1 MAWFFKSR
9 KPAAPPGSGSV
20 IPFEEFD
27 ADERL
32 LDMPSLIR
40 QASTRVSVDQLLQ
53 NGRQF
58 IHVLSKD
65 KIQDLINRS
74 VQTIVDKHLSRFAE
88 VSDETAAKIAEE
100 SQTEFQELLQQYK
113 EMSRAKSDVERSR
126 KTLDVELEKLR
137 QELEQERRA
146 AGQHVLQVAP
156 GPVGDVVP
164 ELNAQIDRLFE
175 ARKKLKRSQAPE
187 AAKDLRQVEG
197 VFRKLIATLVAER
210 EQPEPPAGSL
220 QRENS
225 ILQRRLD
232 KMGEYVA
239 SLENALKTLSSS
251 KLQSSQ
257 QIQNVLRQL
266 GLANEDKN
274 FEKKK
279 EALKVVLDVNR
290 FIRKEAKA
298 LEAKGVTLATPG
310 GSYVEPSFSQSA
322 VAAPASQEP
331 AVPSA
336 PAEKAALPAVPGEN
350 APAPR
355 PAAEV
360 PESVPIANATM
371 EWSLD
376 RSSV

>member
-9 KPAAPPGSGSV
+9 KSAVPAPGFV

-40 QASTRVSVDQLLQ
+40 QASTRVSVEHLVQK
-53 NGRQF
+53 GKRF

-74 VQTIVDKHLSRFAE
+74 VQTIVDKHLSRFE
-88 VSDETAAKIAEE
+88 NVSEETAAQIAEE
-100 SQTEFQELLQQYK
+100 SQSELQELLQQYK
-113 EMSRAKSDVERSR
+113 EMSRAKRDVEVS
-126 KTLDVELEKLR
+126 KQSLDAELEKTR
-137 QELEQERRA
+137 KELEEERNA
-146 AGQHVLQVAP
+146 ARQQVLQVAP
-156 GPVGDVVP
+156 GPVGEAVP

-175 ARKKLKRSQAPE
+175 ARKKLKGSQSAE
-187 AAKDLRQVEG
+187 ANEDLRQVEV
-197 VFRKLIATLVAER
+197 VFRKLVAKLVAER

-239 SLENALKTLSSS
+239 SLEAALKTLQSS
-251 KLQSSQ
+251 KLQSNQ

-266 GLANEDKN
+266 GLANEDKYHD
-274 FEKKK
+274 KKK

-290 FIRKEAKA
+290 FIRKEAKQ
-298 LEAKGVTLATPG
+298 LEAQGVTLATPG
-310 GSYVEPSFSQSA
+310 RKFAEPSFDAKAVETPVPELAAASQPEKLA
-322 VAAPASQEP
+322 AAPP
-331 AVPSA
+331 PPPV
-336 PAEKAALPAVPGEN
+336 
-350 APAPR
+350 
-355 PAAEV
+355 EV
-360 PESVPIANATM
+360 REETPVVSATM

-376 RSSV
+376 GSSV

>member
-9 KPAAPPGSGSV
+9 KSEAPAAPGSV

-40 QASTRVSVDQLLQ
+40 QASTRVSVDQLIQ
-53 NGRQF
+53 KGRQF

-65 KIQDLINRS
+65 KMQELINRS
-74 VQTIVDKHLSRFAE
+74 VQTIVDKHLSRFSE
-88 VSDETAAKIAEE
+88 VSEETAAQIAEE
-100 SQTEFQELLQQYK
+100 SQAEFQELLQQYK

-126 KTLDVELEKLR
+126 KSLDEELETLR
-137 QELEQERRA
+137 KELEQERNA

-175 ARKKLKRSQAPE
+175 ARRKLKRSQTPE
-187 AAKDLRQVEG
+187 ATEDLRQVEA
-197 VFRKLIATLVAER
+197 VFRKLISRLVAER

-239 SLENALKTLSSS
+239 SLEKALKTLSTS

-290 FIRKEAKA
+290 FIRREAKA

-310 GSYVEPSFSQSA
+310 GKYVEPSFSQSA
-322 VAAPASQEP
+322 VEPPAPREQ
-331 AVPSA
+331 AV
-336 PAEKAALPAVPGEN
+336 PAVPGEKTA
-350 APAPR
+350 APP
-355 PAAEV
+355 PAADI
-360 PESVPIANATM
+360 PEPVPIANATM

>member
-1 MAWFFKSR
+1 MAWFKSR
-9 KPAAPPGSGSV
+9 KPAAPSAPGV
-20 IPFEEFD
+20 TIPFEEFD

-40 QASTRVSVDQLLQ
+40 QASTRVSVDQLVQ
-53 NGRQF
+53 KGMQF
-58 IHVLSKD
+58 IHVLSRD
-65 KIQDLINRS
+65 KIQDLINRA
-74 VQTIVDKHLSRFAE
+74 VQTIVDKHLGRYAK
-88 VSDETAAKIAEE
+88 VSDETAAQIAEE
-100 SQTEFQELLQQYK
+100 SQAEFTELLQQYK

-126 KTLDVELEKLR
+126 RTLDEELEKLR
-137 QELEQERRA
+137 KELEEERNA

-175 ARKKLKRSQAPE
+175 ARRKLKRSQTPE
-187 AAKDLRQVEG
+187 ATEDLRQVEV
-197 VFRKLIATLVAER
+197 VFRRLVSKVVAER

-290 FIRKEAKA
+290 FIRREAKA

-310 GSYVEPSFSQSA
+310 GKYVEPSFAQSVA
-322 VAAPASQEP
+322 EPAPQEQVVPAAPP
-331 AVPSA
+331 
-336 PAEKAALPAVPGEN
+336 EKAAAPPA
-350 APAPR
+350 
-355 PAAEV
+355 AAEV
-360 PESVPIANATM
+360 PAAAPIATATM

-376 RSSV
+376 QSSA